1 MIKKIL
7 PTSLLGRTVLIVLF
21 PIVMFQLIILS
32 YYYNSLWER
41 TLNRLSRSVAMEI
54 ELISDRMLSSEIRL
68 DQYQAKSQFGDYFL
82 MNIQELSE
90 YDLEQLKAKQNDNQV
105 LVSLKNEL
113 STRIKHKFFVIEQDN
128 ETVDVMIS
136 TSEKVIHFNFPIHRI
151 TTSRNHIFLGWQII
165 SSFILILIAYLFLKN
180 QVKPISNLAK
190 AAEQFGKGQEVNNF
204 KVSGALEVRQAS
216 LEFLKMKN
224 RISRQIEQRSLMLAG
239 VSHDL
244 KTPLTRMKLLL
255 ESIKDNKI
263 KNELNLEINQMNEM
277 LVEYLDFAAINES
290 KDKSTIN
297 PIEAIINIKNDIHF
311 KKHKINVEI
320 INDEEVFVNENIFS
334 RSITN
339 VLNNAIVQSDKII
352 IKADINKN
360 LIKIN
365 IHDNGI
371 GIPDSEKDNVFKP
384 FYRVDQ
390 SRNQNVSNS
399 GLGLATTKSL
409 LNSING
415 KISLHDSYL
424 GGLEVA
430 IEIPN

>member
-1 MIKKIL
+1 
-7 PTSLLGRTVLIVLF
+7 
-21 PIVMFQLIILS
+21 
-32 YYYNSLWER
+32 
-41 TLNRLSRSVAMEI
+41 MEI

-311 KKHKINVEI
+311 TKHEINLEI

>member
-82 MNIQELSE
+82 MNIQELSK
-90 YDLEQLKAKQNDNQV
+90 YDLDQLNAKQNDNQV

-136 TSEKVIHFNFPIHRI
+136 ASEKVIHFNFPIHRI

-290 KDKSTIN
+290 KDRSTIN

-311 KKHKINVEI
+311 IKHEINLEI

>member
-1 MIKKIL
+1 
-7 PTSLLGRTVLIVLF
+7 
-21 PIVMFQLIILS
+21 
-32 YYYNSLWER
+32 
-41 TLNRLSRSVAMEI
+41 MEI

-113 STRIKHKFFVIEQDN
+113 DTRIDHEFFVIEQDN

-136 TSEKVIHFNFPIHRI
+136 TSEKVIHINFPIHRI

-255 ESIKDNKI
+255 ESIKENKI

-311 KKHKINVEI
+311 TKHEINLEI

-352 IKADINKN
+352 INADINKN

>member
-1 MIKKIL
+1 
-7 PTSLLGRTVLIVLF
+7 
-21 PIVMFQLIILS
+21 
-32 YYYNSLWER
+32 
-41 TLNRLSRSVAMEI
+41 
-54 ELISDRMLSSEIRL
+54 MLSSEIRL

-311 KKHKINVEI
+311 TKHEINLEI

>member
-1 MIKKIL
+1 
-7 PTSLLGRTVLIVLF
+7 
-21 PIVMFQLIILS
+21 
-32 YYYNSLWER
+32 
-41 TLNRLSRSVAMEI
+41 MEI

-255 ESIKDNKI
+255 ESIKNNKI

-290 KDKSTIN
+290 KDRSTIN

-311 KKHKINVEI
+311 TKHEINLEI

>member
-1 MIKKIL
+1 MQTSLSIKEPGLNTLPPGVERYVINGGGLTGIQIL
-7 PTSLLGRTVLIVLF
+7 PDD
-21 PIVMFQLIILS
+21 
-32 YYYNSLWER
+32 
-41 TLNRLSRSVAMEI
+41 EI
-54 ELISDRMLSSEIRL
+54 
-68 DQYQAKSQFGDYFL
+68 
-82 MNIQELSE
+82 
-90 YDLEQLKAKQNDNQV
+90 
-105 LVSLKNEL
+105 
-113 STRIKHKFFVIEQDN
+113 
-128 ETVDVMIS
+128 
-136 TSEKVIHFNFPIHRI
+136 
-151 TTSRNHIFLGWQII
+151 
-165 SSFILILIAYLFLKN
+165 
-180 QVKPISNLAK
+180 
-190 AAEQFGKGQEVNNF
+190 
-204 KVSGALEVRQAS
+204 
-216 LEFLKMKN
+216 
-224 RISRQIEQRSLMLAG
+224 
-239 VSHDL
+239 
-244 KTPLTRMKLLL
+244 
-255 ESIKDNKI
+255 
-263 KNELNLEINQMNEM
+263 
-277 LVEYLDFAAINES
+277 
-290 KDKSTIN
+290 
-297 PIEAIINIKNDIHF
+297 
-311 KKHKINVEI
+311 EI

-384 FYRVDQ
+384 FYRIDQ

>member
-1 MIKKIL
+1 MIKTIL

-21 PIVMFQLIILS
+21 PIVTFQLIILS

-41 TLNRLSRSVAMEI
+41 TLNRLSRSVVMEI
-54 ELISDRMLSSEIRL
+54 ELISDKVFERRNTINQIEINNE
-68 DQYQAKSQFGDYFL
+68 FGEYFL
-82 MNIQELSE
+82 MDIEIFDINTFEVPKLIQ
-90 YDLEQLKAKQNDNQV
+90 KDNQV
-105 LVSLKNEL
+105 LASFRNEL
-113 STRIKHKFFVIEQDN
+113 DTRIDHEFYIYEKYNEIIEVIINNKEFVIKFD
-128 ETVDVMIS
+128 
-136 TSEKVIHFNFPIHRI
+136 FPKHRI

-165 SSFILILIAYLFLKN
+165 SSFILVLIAYLFLKN
-180 QVKPISNLAK
+180 QVKPISNLAR
-190 AAEQFGKGQEVNNF
+190 AAEQFGKGQEVKDF

-216 LEFLKMKN
+216 TEFIKMKN
-224 RISRQIEQRSLMLAG
+224 RISKQIEQRSLMLAG

-255 ESIKDNKI
+255 ETI
-263 KNELNLEINQMNEM
+263 KNDQIKNDLNAEIDQMNEM
-277 LVEYLDFAAINES
+277 LIEYLDFAAINES
-290 KDKSTIN
+290 KEKSTIN
-297 PIEAIINIKNDIHF
+297 PIEAIIGIKNDIHF
-311 KKHKINVEI
+311 TKHNIVLEV
-320 INDEEVFVNENIFS
+320 INDENIFVNENIFS

-339 VLNNAIVQSDKII
+339 VLNNAIAQSDKIL
-352 IKADINKN
+352 IKADINKDFT
-360 LIKIN
+360 KIS

-371 GIPDSEKDNVFKP
+371 GIPDSEKENVFKP
-384 FYRVDQ
+384 FYRVDK

>member
-54 ELISDRMLSSEIRL
+54 ELISDKVLLGKNEFSQAEINN
-68 DQYQAKSQFGDYFL
+68 QFGNYFL
-82 MNIQELSE
+82 MDIQLLDKENLELLNS
-90 YDLEQLKAKQNDNQV
+90 KRTDNQV
-105 LVSLKNEL
+105 LLSLRNEL
-113 STRIKHKFFVIEQDN
+113 YTRINHQFFVTEKNN
-128 ETVDVMIS
+128 ETVDVVIS
-136 TSEKVIHFNFPIHRI
+136 TSEKVIQFNFPLHRI

-216 LEFLKMKN
+216 LEFIKMKN
-224 RISRQIEQRSLMLAG
+224 RISKQIEQRSLMLAG

-244 KTPLTRMKLLL
+244 KTPLTRMKLIL
-255 ESIKDNKI
+255 ESIKENEI
-263 KNELNLEINQMNEM
+263 KDELNLEINQMNEM
-277 LVEYLDFAAINES
+277 LEEYLDFAAINES

-297 PIEAIINIKNDIHF
+297 PIEAIISIKNDVHF
-311 KKHKINVEI
+311 TKHEI
-320 INDEEVFVNENIFS
+320 SLEIVNDEEVLVNENIFS

-339 VLNNAIVQSDKII
+339 ILNNAIVQSDKIV

-365 IHDNGI
+365 IHDNGV
-371 GIPDSEKDNVFKP
+371 GIPDSEKGNVFKP
-384 FYRVDQ
+384 FYRIDK

>member
-216 LEFLKMKN
+216 LEFIKMKN
-224 RISRQIEQRSLMLAG
+224 RILKQIDQRSLMLAG

-244 KTPLTRMKLLL
+244 KTPLTRMKLIIETL
-255 ESIKDNKI
+255 DNKDI
-263 KNELNLEINQMNEM
+263 KQDINDEINHMNEM
-277 LVEYLDFAAINES
+277 LIEYLDFAASDDS
-290 KDKSTIN
+290 KDRSVIN
-297 PIEAIINIKNDIHF
+297 PIEAIIKIKNDVHF
-311 KKHKINVEI
+311 RNHKIELEVL
-320 INDEEVFVNENIFS
+320 NDEAATVNENVFV

-339 VLNNAIVQSDKII
+339 ILNNAIDKAGRII
-352 IKADINKN
+352 IKAEVNSKM
-360 LIKIN
+360 IKIN
-365 IHDNGI
+365 IHDNGP
-371 GIPDSEKDNVFKP
+371 GIDDEEKANVFKP
-384 FYRVDQ
+384 FYRIDK
-390 SRNQNVSNS
+390 SRNQNKTNS

-409 LNSING
+409 LGSING

-430 IEIPN
+430 IVIQN

>member
-68 DQYQAKSQFGDYFL
+68 NQYQAKSQFGDYFL

-136 TSEKVIHFNFPIHRI
+136 ASEKVIHFNFPIHRI

-311 KKHKINVEI
+311 IKHEINLEI

>member
-1 MIKKIL
+1 
-7 PTSLLGRTVLIVLF
+7 
-21 PIVMFQLIILS
+21 
-32 YYYNSLWER
+32 
-41 TLNRLSRSVAMEI
+41 
-54 ELISDRMLSSEIRL
+54 MLSSEIRL
-68 DQYQAKSQFGDYFL
+68 DQFQANNQFGDYFL
-82 MNIQELSE
+82 MNIQELSK
-90 YDLEQLKAKQNDNQV
+90 YDLEQLNAKQNDNQV

-113 STRIKHKFFVIEQDN
+113 ETRIKHKFFVIEQDN

-311 KKHKINVEI
+311 TKHEINLEI

-339 VLNNAIVQSDKII
+339 VLNNAIAQSDKII

>member
-1 MIKKIL
+1 
-7 PTSLLGRTVLIVLF
+7 
-21 PIVMFQLIILS
+21 
-32 YYYNSLWER
+32 
-41 TLNRLSRSVAMEI
+41 MEI

-128 ETVDVMIS
+128 ETVDVMIN

-311 KKHKINVEI
+311 TKHEINLEI

>member
-297 PIEAIINIKNDIHF
+297 PIEAIINIKNDI
-311 KKHKINVEI
+311 

>member
-90 YDLEQLKAKQNDNQV
+90 YDLEKLKAKQNDNQV

-297 PIEAIINIKNDIHF
+297 PIAAIIHIKNDIHLTQ
-311 KKHKINVEI
+311 HDINLEI
-320 INDEEVFVNENIFS
+320 INDDDVSVNENIFS

>member
-41 TLNRLSRSVAMEI
+41 TLSRLSRSVAMEI
-54 ELISDRMLSSEIRL
+54 ELISDRMLSNKIKL
-68 DQYQAKSQFGDYFL
+68 DQIEVNDQFGSYFL
-82 MNIQELSE
+82 MDIQEL
-90 YDLEQLKAKQNDNQV
+90 DKDKLRQLNTKKIDNQV
-105 LVSLKNEL
+105 LTSLRNEL
-113 STRIKHKFFVIEQDN
+113 DTRINHQFFIVEQYN
-128 ETVDVMIS
+128 ETVDVIIN
-136 TSEKVIHFNFPIHRI
+136 TSEKVIQFSFPIHRI

-165 SSFILILIAYLFLKN
+165 SSFILVLIAYLFLKN

-216 LEFLKMKN
+216 LEFIKMKN

-255 ESIKDNKI
+255 ETIKDNEV

-277 LVEYLDFAAINES
+277 LIEYLDFAAINES
-290 KDKSTIN
+290 KDKSTVN

-311 KKHKINVEI
+311 TKHKIKLEI

-339 VLNNAIVQSDKII
+339 ILNNAIVQSDIII
-352 IKADINKN
+352 IKADINKS

-371 GIPDSEKDNVFKP
+371 GIPDSEKDHVFKP

>member
-1 MIKKIL
+1 M
-7 PTSLLGRTVLIVLF
+7 
-21 PIVMFQLIILS
+21 
-32 YYYNSLWER
+32 
-41 TLNRLSRSVAMEI
+41 
-54 ELISDRMLSSEIRL
+54 
-68 DQYQAKSQFGDYFL
+68 
-82 MNIQELSE
+82 
-90 YDLEQLKAKQNDNQV
+90 
-105 LVSLKNEL
+105 

-290 KDKSTIN
+290 KDRSTIN

-311 KKHKINVEI
+311 TKHEINLEI

>member
-1 MIKKIL
+1 M
-7 PTSLLGRTVLIVLF
+7 
-21 PIVMFQLIILS
+21 
-32 YYYNSLWER
+32 WER

-68 DQYQAKSQFGDYFL
+68 DQYQAESQFGDYFL
-82 MNIQELSE
+82 MNIQELSK
-90 YDLEQLKAKQNDNQV
+90 YDLDQLNAKQNDNQV

-151 TTSRNHIFLGWQII
+151 TTSRNHIFLGWQVI

-311 KKHKINVEI
+311 TKHEINLEI

>member
-82 MNIQELSE
+82 MNIQELIE

-136 TSEKVIHFNFPIHRI
+136 TSEKVIQFNFPIHRI

-297 PIEAIINIKNDIHF
+297 PIESIINIKNDIHF
-311 KKHKINVEI
+311 TKHEINLEI

>member
-1 MIKKIL
+1 MIKKLL

-54 ELISDRMLSSEIRL
+54 KLISDKILLSNNEFSQIEIN
-68 DQYQAKSQFGDYFL
+68 QEFGDYFL
-82 MNIQELSE
+82 INIEFLDLNYFAQPTTKSRNNQVITSFTNELDAAINHDFYVIELSDE
-90 YDLEQLKAKQNDNQV
+90 
-105 LVSLKNEL
+105 
-113 STRIKHKFFVIEQDN
+113 VIG
-128 ETVDVMIS
+128 VMMKGPKS
-136 TSEKVIHFNFPIHRI
+136 AVNFSFPLTRI

-165 SSFILILIAYLFLKN
+165 SSFILVMIAYLFLKN
-180 QVKPISNLAK
+180 QVKPITNLAK
-190 AAEQFGKGQEVNNF
+190 AAEQFGKGQKINDF

-216 LEFLKMKN
+216 SEFLKMKN

-244 KTPLTRMKLLL
+244 KTPLTRMKLML
-255 ESIKDNKI
+255 ESIPNEKI
-263 KNELNLEINQMNEM
+263 KNELNDEINRMNEM
-277 LVEYLDFAAINES
+277 LVEYLDFAAANES
-290 KDKSTIN
+290 QSKSTIN
-297 PIEAIINIKNDIHF
+297 PIEAIINIKNDVHF
-311 KKHKINVEI
+311 NKHNIDLEI
-320 INDEEVFVNENIFS
+320 INDESVLVNESIFS

-339 VLNNAIVQSDKII
+339 ILNNAIVQSDEIL
-352 IKADINKN
+352 IKANINKN

-371 GIPDSEKDNVFKP
+371 GISDSEKDNVFKP
-384 FYRVDQ
+384 FYRVDK
-390 SRNQNVSNS
+390 SRNQNISNS

>member
-1 MIKKIL
+1 
-7 PTSLLGRTVLIVLF
+7 
-21 PIVMFQLIILS
+21 
-32 YYYNSLWER
+32 
-41 TLNRLSRSVAMEI
+41 
-54 ELISDRMLSSEIRL
+54 MLSSEIRL

-90 YDLEQLKAKQNDNQV
+90 YDVEQLKDKQNDNQV
-105 LVSLKNEL
+105 LVSLNNEL

-311 KKHKINVEI
+311 TKHEINLEI

>member
-1 MIKKIL
+1 
-7 PTSLLGRTVLIVLF
+7 
-21 PIVMFQLIILS
+21 
-32 YYYNSLWER
+32 
-41 TLNRLSRSVAMEI
+41 MEI

-290 KDKSTIN
+290 KDRSTIN

-311 KKHKINVEI
+311 TKHEINLEI

>member
-128 ETVDVMIS
+128 ETVGVMIS

-290 KDKSTIN
+290 KDRSTIN

-311 KKHKINVEI
+311 IKHEINLEI